1 MTEPTTNTTRAWP
14 SGMAKLGT
22 HLKRRGEVTALD
34 IDKRMLRVV
43 HVTSSRGSAQVRRVE
58 LLPVPSED
66 FDLQNP
72 SKVGEWIGEQLK
84 AIRLTPG
91 TVVMAVRRG
100 EAVLKEFQ
108 LPPLKDIGE
117 MASMVRMRA
126 GRELP
131 FPESQA
137 SIDFTVTKAPTRQEI
152 KAAKKDG
159 APASAPTEAKAD
171 VVVSAIKNETL
182 NYYKTIAEFAGFALA
197 GLGLRPM
204 ASYRAL
210 KACVPELES
219 GAVALI
225 SVRRHEVDVDIL
237 IDGRL
242 VFSRELSVDL
252 NLTEDSLELERNE
265 RLNHTSKE
273 IFRCLHSYEGSG
285 AYQKLDQLFI
295 AGGTGL
301 EDELRQQIQSDSEV
315 TCSRMPLP
323 TAIQLPDDKAEDAAR
338 ALTSLGL
345 ALGFVDERGLA
356 VNFLSPKRPVV
367 RRNEGRT
374 KWLLGVC
381 LLLAAVVM
389 LFSFRNRY
397 ESEAKSN
404 YEKLNQ
410 TWSKLNK
417 GDRANKIVNRTGR
430 AVLDWQNES
439 KDWLGHFAFISSVLP
454 QCDKVYLTSLGT
466 RRAGR
471 NGILSFQLQAKDS
484 DTLHEVEKTLRDLGY
499 VFKSVPHTP
508 GNDRHGYSFR
518 AAFDLLIPDKFDHDI
533 KSNLET
539 NAPPARIEDDIHAK
553 GLTSAGKRKEARN
566 G

>member
-1 MTEPTTNTTRAWP
+1 
-14 SGMAKLGT
+14 MAKLGT

-58 LLPVPSED
+58 LLRCQARISTCKTQESRRVD
-66 FDLQNP
+66 R
-72 SKVGEWIGEQLK
+72 EQLK

-159 APASAPTEAKAD
+159 VSASAPTEAKAD

-182 NYYKTIAEFAGFALA
+182 NYYKTIAESAGFALA

-252 NLTEDSLELERNE
+252 TLTEDSRELERNE

-356 VNFLSPKRPVV
+356 VNFLSPKDQSCDATRGVP
-367 RRNEGRT
+367 NGC
-374 KWLLGVC
+374 LGFASC
-381 LLLAAVVM
+381 
-389 LFSFRNRY
+389 
-397 ESEAKSN
+397 
-404 YEKLNQ
+404 
-410 TWSKLNK
+410 
-417 GDRANKIVNRTGR
+417 
-430 AVLDWQNES
+430 WQ
-439 KDWLGHFAFISSVLP
+439 
-454 QCDKVYLTSLGT
+454 
-466 RRAGR
+466 R
-471 NGILSFQLQAKDS
+471 
-484 DTLHEVEKTLRDLGY
+484 
-499 VFKSVPHTP
+499 
-508 GNDRHGYSFR
+508 
-518 AAFDLLIPDKFDHDI
+518 
-533 KSNLET
+533 
-539 NAPPARIEDDIHAK
+539 
-553 GLTSAGKRKEARN
+553 
-566 G
+566 

>member
-1 MTEPTTNTTRAWP
+1 MTEATSKTKRSKP
-14 SGMAKLGT
+14 SGLAKLGT
-22 HLKRRGEVTALD
+22 RLKRRGEVTALD

-43 HVTSSRGSAQVRRVE
+43 HVTSSRGTAKVSRVE
-58 LLPVPSED
+58 LIPVPTED

-72 SKVGEWIGEQLK
+72 KIVGEWIGDQLK

-126 GRELP
+126 SRELP

-152 KAAKKDG
+152 KAAKKE
-159 APASAPTEAKAD
+159 PSSSTNSEAKAD

-182 NYYKTIAEFAGFALA
+182 DYYKTVAESAGFTLA

-210 KACVPELES
+210 NACVPELKN
-219 GAVALI
+219 GTVALV

-242 VFSRELSVDL
+242 VFSRELSADL
-252 NLTEDSLELERNE
+252 NLPDDCLELERNE
-265 RLNHTSKE
+265 RLNQATKE
-273 IFRCLHSYEGSG
+273 IFRCLHSYEGSET
-285 AYQKLDQLFI
+285 YQKVDQLFVS
-295 AGGTGL
+295 GGTGL
-301 EDELRQQIQSDSEV
+301 EEELCEQIQSGIN
-315 TCSRMPLP
+315 TQCSRMPLP
-323 TAIQLPDDKAEDAAR
+323 TGIRLPENKKEDASR

-345 ALGFVDERGLA
+345 ALGFVDEGGLA

-381 LLLAAVVM
+381 LLLASLVM
-389 LFSFRNRY
+389 LFSFRSRF
-397 ESEAKSN
+397 EADAKAAYNSLTPQ
-404 YEKLNQ
+404 YTKL
-410 TWSKLNK
+410 KK
-417 GDRANKIVNRTGR
+417 DERANKIIIRTGN
-430 AVLDWQNES
+430 AVTDWQNS
-439 KDWLGHFAFISSVLP
+439 ATDWLGHFAFLSSVLP
-454 QCDKVYLTSLGT
+454 QCDKVYLTSMGS
-466 RRAGR
+466 RRAGS

-484 DTLHEVEKTLRDLGY
+484 DTLHSVEKSLRELGY
-499 VFKSVPHTP
+499 SFKSVPHTP

-518 AAFDLLIPDKFDHDI
+518 ASFDLLIPSDFEHDI
-533 KSNLET
+533 KENLKT
-539 NAPPARIEDDIHAK
+539 NTPPARIEDDIHAK
-553 GLTSAGKRKEARN
+553 GLTVAPKRKDPRN